1 MTDICQFYRPAI
13 EDISNSI
20 SGNLGLHSLFAN
32 NQGVTTYCLRFK
44 NRLPLLLTLNAMT
57 KTKALLLLPIFVFAF
72 FGSNAQLDWT
82 AQTDNGCV
90 GTFTVLQDIVFTE
103 QSLTDF
109 GVTATSRNFVLLV
122 SGGSLNAA
130 GSASVTYSS
139 GGVNASLT
147 VFPDRLIV
155 SMVELNPSHTSTND
169 VLTISGVEF
178 DPGVSGP
185 ADIHFSNSFTNLSVN
200 GISDLDPVANVNFTD
215 TPVGFNDSQTI
226 CSGQTTSV
234 NLSST
239 PIASSFSW
247 PDPDGVGPASAG
259 SSNEISQLFYNN
271 FSDLPMGI
279 SYSVTP
285 TIGSCSGVPFSVDIT
300 VNPEPVLPGMI
311 DQGMCSGV
319 STNYEVTFSYN
330 PTGTELSWSD
340 PDGPGPATA
349 GTSVPAGGPGTK
361 HINDV
366 LENYTT
372 SQITVTYFVTPTSGA
387 GCAGATQSYDFI
399 VDPVPVMSAGLS
411 TSTCSDIGTGI
422 TFSTDPSSAAVAGYH
437 IININ
442 SSLTP
447 GGTNENT
454 GFGKPNNA
462 ITPDIWTN
470 VSTSDVTVQYTVAG
484 YTGICEGPSTVI
496 DLVVH
501 PISVVQST
509 SPSTCADVDSQV
521 LLTTN
526 PITAT
531 AANFNVLNVVVNPPL
546 VADGAN
552 AIISGGY
559 GTDAIYYDQFTNP
572 STSPATVV
580 YTVNAVTSDGCTGW
594 NGTITL
600 TVDPTPDLSITN
612 NSPKITSGQ
621 QTDINLSGS
630 VAGTTFNFTQAPSSP
645 FISGSSDGSGSSINQ
660 TITSVSPYQETIV
673 YAITPVVGGCSG
685 TPDITTV
692 VIKSASGSRDADS
705 LALRAVYNS
714 TGGAAWTS
722 QANWLQPGQPINT
735 WDGVVFGGPENRVT
749 GLYLNGNNLIGNIP
763 PEIGDLNG
771 LRNLSMSNN
780 TGLSGAIPGS
790 IGNLSFLVT
799 LSLSNNSL
807 TGSIPATLGGL
818 QLLEEIYLDRNKLS
832 GPIPPALGNLKETY
846 IINFAHNGLTGPF
859 PAALFNIAPLE
870 ELDLSFNLIGGPIP
884 QSLPNSSNPDILD
897 LSNNQLTGP
906 IPGSITNLDNL
917 TELNLSHNQ
926 LTGAMPAAISDL
938 AFIQFLDVSHNK
950 LSGAIPNEI
959 LDCTS
964 LFEFY
969 INDNEFTSLPDV
981 SSLGFNSA
989 DYSFNF
995 FDFNSLEPNGAGG
1008 IIVGAAP
1015 PPGSPK
1021 PLKSASIVI
1030 GPQKP
1035 LPVGDTVRVYLGGNF
1050 SISFDAGGTIT
1061 TYQWGKDYV
1070 GDLPGETDDHYSV
1083 SSSDQTDAGVYYAA
1097 AQNANVPGLTL
1108 ITSSFV
1114 VEVLSPSAAEEAGYT
1129 FLKRFGNETA
1139 GVLPFYPE
1147 RSAVDSNG
1155 DFYFAQGTTIFKID
1169 DNGNILLTFDV
1180 GGNGPGKLYSVSDM
1194 AIDAAGNIFVT
1205 DEVKERIF
1213 KFDASGNF
1221 IKEWGNF
1228 SPFGI
1233 VINGANQLVVTNR
1246 NTVSEAPI
1254 QVFDTNGNSISTYGA
1269 WGSNPGEFQ
1278 FNFNV
1283 AIDGSGNYFFID
1295 NSRYT
1300 IMKFDAGFN
1309 FINEAYNH
1317 SQFFDFEIAIDA
1329 SDDVYIADF
1338 TTIHHF
1344 DNSLNFIDDWTSTG
1358 IGPNDFVWTTNVIV
1372 TSEGFVIPDNYV
1384 GFKVFDVSRNFVRAF
1399 GPARNGNGVFNYP
1412 GSIAADSK
1420 GNRYVCDYFNARI
1433 QKYDAK
1439 GSFIKNIGSSGTGNG
1454 QFKFPHS
1461 LAIDAADN
1469 LYVYDNVNAR
1479 VQKLSG
1485 DGTFISKFGSAG
1497 AANGQFA
1504 AMIPIFTTSN
1514 AIAIEKNGNIVVADA
1529 GNFRVQIFKPDGTFI
1544 SKFGSN
1550 GTANGQFD
1558 NSVRAVT
1565 IENDGT
1571 ILVAD
1576 GAYSTSRLQRFSP
1589 TGVFISALPTNGS
1602 VVELRS
1608 LTTDIDGFI
1617 YIADGN
1623 VKKFNKDGGLLT
1635 NPGILSKQSVIPDGQ
1650 FRNASAIQANA
1661 TGDTLWVSDYWNNR
1675 ITVLVAKTKKMTAS
1689 DSLAL
1694 VDLYNSTNGAA
1705 WTNKTN
1711 WLTGKVDTWYGVSIS
1726 GGKVRSVQLPANNL
1740 DGTLPSTFYS
1750 LNELAS
1756 LDLHKNKLT
1765 GAIDPTATS
1774 LTALQKINLADNLL
1788 TGDIPTLPGQLKQIK
1803 LEKNQLTTLTT
1814 LPAFAT
1820 NVNVSFNDLADLPN
1834 VSGKLVDSLVVSDN
1848 KLTFEDLEPNISI
1861 AHFVYAPQDS
1871 VDLKAGKL
1879 VHVHD
1884 TEILTSAVGGS
1895 ANSYKWF
1902 KNGVEITGEVGA
1914 TFTVADIDID
1924 DDAFYHFDVNS
1935 SLVPNLTIHRRLFE
1949 LKVSSL
1955 RRDSISLRAI
1965 YNATHGDDW
1974 THNDNWTTSAIAD
1987 DNWYGITITDN
1998 RVSAINLSANNLSGG
2013 IPPAITDIE
2022 NLEVVDLSGNQI
2034 TSLPVLTSLPSIE
2047 SFNVSGNLLDF
2058 ASLENNISLPG
2069 IVYNDQSDIGTQ
2081 QTLKIPAGDP
2091 YTFSAK
2097 IGGTENH
2104 YYWRRND
2111 EVLPNDTLSSYNI
2124 ESIDRSNMGAYYCEI
2139 TNSIVKDLTLKTALT
2154 TVYAVADL
2162 SGIFYKDASTGIAK
2176 ANMTLL
2182 KVQAEGGYDTTAV
2195 QTVKE
2200 DGAFSFEEVI
2210 LDDYELLAF
2219 ADTVEY
2225 SGALPT
2231 YYKNTIFW
2239 EEADTLFVEG
2249 SVDTLY
2255 ITSQYKPV
2263 DVPVGKGVISGYV
2276 VQDDGTG
2283 PGRVK
2288 KPARVSSAGVA
2299 ARRVERTG
2307 RTLEDKLTLIAYV
2320 FTDEEGEFRIT
2331 NLPEGTYRLNIQYPG
2346 YPMDETSFISIT
2358 IGSGLQQEKRVEA
2371 SVEDGKIVVRQLII
2385 TSLWTNEDYHAE
2397 AYPNPSSSFINID
2410 FVSESSS
2417 RSLELYDIMGKKIL
2431 HKDAHGRK
2439 ERVDVTA
2446 FKKGLYLLNVQ
2457 DKGSLVKTIQVII
2470 E

>member
-1 MTDICQFYRPAI
+1 
-13 EDISNSI
+13 
-20 SGNLGLHSLFAN
+20 
-32 NQGVTTYCLRFK
+32 
-44 NRLPLLLTLNAMT
+44 MT
-57 KTKALLLLPIFVFAF
+57 KTKALLLLSFLLFAF
-72 FGSNAQLDWT
+72 SASRAQLSFSPNS
-82 AQTDNGCV
+82 DNGCV
-90 GTFTVLQDIVFTE
+90 GTYTTLQDIVLNE
-103 QSLTDF
+103 SNNTDF
-109 GVTATSRNFVLLV
+109 GVTATSHDLVFLV
-122 SGGSLNAA
+122 SAGNLNTTPAA
-130 GSASVTYSS
+130 ASVNYSS

-147 VFPDRLIV
+147 IFSDRIIV
-155 SMVELNPSHTSTND
+155 TMVQLNPSHTSTPD
-169 VLTISGVEF
+169 ILTISGIEF
-178 DPGVSGP
+178 DLGVSG
-185 ADIHFSNSFTNLSVN
+185 AGDIHFSNSFTTLPVN
-200 GISDLDPVANVNFTD
+200 GISDLASVANVNFTD
-215 TPVGFNDSQTI
+215 TPVGLNDSQII

-259 SSNEISQLFYNN
+259 SSNEISQLFYNS

-387 GCAGATQSYDFI
+387 GCVGAMQTYNFI
-399 VDPVPVMSAGLS
+399 VDPVPVMSSGLS

-422 TFSTDPSSAAVAGYH
+422 TFSTDPSSAVAAAYH
-437 IININ
+437 IIDIN
-442 SSLTP
+442 SSLSP

-454 GFGKPNNA
+454 GFGKPSNA

-470 VSTSDVTVQYTVAG
+470 VSTSDVTVHYTVSG

-496 DLVVH
+496 DLVIH
-501 PISVVQST
+501 PISLLQSGSQT
-509 SPSTCADVDSQV
+509 ICSDVDSQV
-521 LLTTN
+521 TLYIN
-526 PITAT
+526 PVSAPAAT
-531 AANFNVLNVVVNPPL
+531 VNVVNITVNPPL
-546 VADGAN
+546 IPDGSNIGIGGGYDLN
-552 AIISGGY
+552 AIYNDNFS
-559 GTDAIYYDQFTNP
+559 NP
-572 STSPATVV
+572 STAAATVV

-594 NGTITL
+594 NSNVTL
-600 TVDPTPDLSITN
+600 TVQPTPDISVTN
-612 NSPKITSGQ
+612 NTPKITSGQ
-621 QTDINLSGS
+621 QTDIDLSGS
-630 VAGTTFNFTQAPSSP
+630 VGGTTFDFTQIPSSP
-645 FISGSSDGSGSSINQ
+645 FLSGSSDGSGSSINQ
-660 TITSVSPYQETIV
+660 TITSTSPYQENIFYT
-673 YAITPVVGGCSG
+673 ITPVSGGCSG
-685 TPDITTV
+685 TPDFATV
-692 VIKSASGSRDADS
+692 VIKSAVGSRDADS
-705 LALRAVYNS
+705 LALRALYNS
-714 TGGAAWTS
+714 AGGAAWTS
-722 QANWLQPGQPINT
+722 QANWLQPAQPINT
-735 WDGVVFGGPENRVT
+735 WDGVVFGGPENRVI

-780 TGLSGAIPGS
+780 PGLSGTIPGS
-790 IGNLSFLVT
+790 IGNLSFLET

-818 QLLEEIYLDRNKLS
+818 QLLEEIYLDQNKLS

-870 ELDLSFNLIGGPIP
+870 ELDLSYNLIGGPIP
-884 QSLPNSSNPDILD
+884 PSLPKVSNPDVLD
-897 LSNNQLTGP
+897 LSNNQLIGP
-906 IPGSITNLDNL
+906 IPLSITGLDNL
-917 TELNLSHNQ
+917 TELNLSSNQ
-926 LTGAMPAAISDL
+926 LTGAIPPTISDL
-938 AFIQFLDVSHNK
+938 AFIELLDVSHNK
-950 LSGAIPNEI
+950 LSGPIPDEI
-959 LDCTS
+959 LDCAD
-964 LFEFY
+964 LFDFY
-969 INDNEFTSLPDV
+969 INDNEFTSLPDL
-981 SSLGFNSA
+981 SSLGINNA
-989 DYSFNF
+989 DFSFNF
-995 FDFNSLEPNGAGG
+995 FNFNSLEPNAAGG
-1008 IIVGAAP
+1008 IVGKTAGPRPAN
-1015 PPGSPK
+1015 GSPE
-1021 PLKSASIVI
+1021 PLKAATIII

-1035 LPVGDTVRVYLGGNF
+1035 LPVGDTVKVYLGGNF

-1061 TYQWGKDYV
+1061 TYQWGKDYI
-1070 GDLPGETDDHYSV
+1070 GDLSGEIDDHYSV
-1083 SSSDQTDAGVYYAA
+1083 SASDQTDAGTYYAT

-1108 ITSSFV
+1108 TTTRYV
-1114 VEVLSPSAAEEAGYT
+1114 VEVLSTASAEEAGYR
-1129 FLKRFGNETA
+1129 FLKKFGNETV

-1147 RSAVDSNG
+1147 RSAVDANG
-1155 DFYFAQGTTIFKID
+1155 DFYFTQGTTIFKID
-1169 DNGNILLTFDV
+1169 DTGNVLLTIDV
-1180 GGNGPGKLYSVSDM
+1180 GGTGPGKMFAASDM
-1194 AIDAAGNIFVT
+1194 AIDATGNIFVT
-1205 DEVKERIF
+1205 DELKERIF

-1233 VINGANQLVVTNR
+1233 VINGAGELVVTNR
-1246 NTVSEAPI
+1246 NTTSEPPI
-1254 QVFDTNGNSISTYGA
+1254 HVFDTNGNLINTYGT
-1269 WGSNPGEFQ
+1269 WGTNPGEFQ
-1278 FNFNV
+1278 FNFNL

-1309 FINEAYNH
+1309 FITEAYNH
-1317 SQFFDFEIAIDA
+1317 SQFFDFEIAINA
-1329 SDDVYIADF
+1329 SNDVYIADF

-1372 TSEGFVIPDNYV
+1372 TSEGFVIPDNFI
-1384 GFKVFDVSRNFVRAF
+1384 GFKVFDASRNFVRAF

-1439 GSFIKNIGSSGTGNG
+1439 GNFIKNIGSPGTGNG

-1461 LAIDAADN
+1461 IAIDAADN

-1479 VQKLSG
+1479 VQKLSA
-1485 DGTFISKFGSAG
+1485 DGTFILKFGSPGTAD
-1497 AANGQFA
+1497 GQFT
-1504 AMIPIFTTSN
+1504 AMIPLFTTSN

-1529 GNFRVQIFKPDGTFI
+1529 KNFRVQIFKPDGTFI
-1544 SKFGSN
+1544 SKFGSS
-1550 GTANGQFD
+1550 GTATGQFD
-1558 NSVRAVT
+1558 YSIKALTV
-1565 IENDGT
+1565 ENDGT

-1576 GAYSTSRLQRFSP
+1576 GVYSTSRLQRFSP
-1589 TGVFISALPTNGS
+1589 TGVFISALPINGS
-1602 VVELRS
+1602 VNDLHS

-1617 YIADGN
+1617 YITDGS
-1623 VKKFNKDGGLLT
+1623 VKKFSKDGGLLT
-1635 NPGILSKQSVIPDGQ
+1635 DPGTYANVGNVPDGQ
-1650 FRNASAIQANA
+1650 FRNASAIQSNPA
-1661 TGDTLWVSDYWNNR
+1661 GDTLWVSDYWNNR
-1675 ITVLVAKTKKMTAS
+1675 ITVLVARAKKLTAS

-1694 VDLYNSTNGAA
+1694 VDLYNNTKGAT

-1711 WLTGKVDTWYGVSIS
+1711 WLTGNVDTWYGVSIS
-1726 GGKVRSVQLPANNL
+1726 GGKVRSVQLPVNNM
-1740 DGTLPSTFYS
+1740 DGALPSTFYS

-1765 GAIDPTATS
+1765 GTIDPAATT
-1774 LTALQKINLADNLL
+1774 LAALQKINLADNLL
-1788 TGDIPTLPGQLKQIK
+1788 TGNIPTLPAQLKEIK
-1803 LEKNQLTTLTT
+1803 LEKNQLTTLTA

-1834 VSGKLVDSLVVSDN
+1834 LSGKLVDSLVVNDN
-1848 KLTFEDLEPNISI
+1848 KLSFEDLEPNVSI
-1861 AHFVYAPQDS
+1861 PHFVYAPQDS
-1871 VDLKAGKL
+1871 VDLKTGKL

-1895 ANSYKWF
+1895 ANTYKWF
-1902 KNGVEITGEVGA
+1902 KNGAEIKGEVAA
-1914 TFTVADIDID
+1914 TFTVTDIDVD
-1924 DDAFYHFDVNS
+1924 DDAFYHYDVNNT
-1935 SLVPNLTIHRRLFE
+1935 LVPNLTIHRRLFE

-1955 RRDSISLRAI
+1955 RRDSISLRTI
-1965 YNATHGDDW
+1965 YNATRGDDW
-1974 THNDNWTTSAIAD
+1974 IHKDNWTSSPIAD
-1987 DNWYGITITDN
+1987 NNWYGVTITDN
-1998 RVSAINLSANNLSGG
+1998 RVSAINLADNNLAGG

-2034 TSLPVLTSLPSIE
+2034 TSLPLLTSLPFIE
-2047 SFNVSGNLLDF
+2047 SFNISGNLLDF

-2069 IVYNDQSDIGTQ
+2069 IVYNDQSDIGTEL
-2081 QTLKIPAGDP
+2081 TIKIPAGDP

-2097 IGGTENH
+2097 IGGTKNH
-2104 YYWRRND
+2104 YRWRRND
-2111 EVLPNDTLSSYNI
+2111 EVLTGDTLSSYNI
-2124 ESIDRSNMGAYYCEI
+2124 ESIDRSNMGAYFCEI
-2139 TNSIVKDLTLKTALT
+2139 TNSIVKDLTIKTALT

-2162 SGIFYKDASTGIAK
+2162 SGVFYKDASTGIAK

-2182 KVQAEGGYDTTAV
+2182 KVQAAGGYDTTAV

-2225 SGALPT
+2225 AGALPT

-2255 ITSQYKPV
+2255 ITSQYKPGE
-2263 DVPVGKGVISGYV
+2263 VPVGKGVISGYV

-2288 KPARVSSAGVA
+2288 KPSRVSSAGVS
-2299 ARRVERTG
+2299 ARRVERAG

-2320 FTDEEGEFRIT
+2320 FTDEEGEFRMT

-2346 YPMDETSFISIT
+2346 YPMDETSFITIT

-2385 TSLWTNEDYHAE
+2385 TSVWTNEDYHAE
-2397 AYPNPSSSFINID
+2397 AYPNPSSSYINVD

-2417 RSLELYDIMGKKIL
+2417 RYLELYDITGRKIL
-2431 HKDAHGRK
+2431 HKDARGRK

-2457 DKGSLVKTIQVII
+2457 DKGSLVKTMQVII